1 MELGEKLRLA
11 RIEANLTQSALC
23 GDTITRNMLSQ
34 IEHGTAR
41 PSMATLKILAARLGK
56 PMSYFLE
63 EDALL
68 SPNSQ
73 LMEQARALHDAK
85 QPQAVLEILKDYR
98 EPDTVYD
105 REKALLQCLA
115 RLDLAQ
121 DALAQQRCP
130 YAAELLSQELPESL
144 YCRELLDRR
153 RSFLMAQL
161 PQRHREAEQVLPSLD
176 DELMLRASL
185 AINRR
190 DFPRAGALLEAMEET
205 SSPRY
210 CLLMGQVLV
219 SRKDYAAAAK
229 LLGHAEGDFPEQ
241 TAPLLE
247 LCYRELEDFKMAYH
261 YACKQK

>member
-1 MELGEKLRLA
+1 
-11 RIEANLTQSALC
+11 
-23 GDTITRNMLSQ
+23 
-34 IEHGTAR
+34 
-41 PSMATLKILAARLGK
+41 
-56 PMSYFLE
+56 
-63 EDALL
+63 
-68 SPNSQ
+68 
-73 LMEQARALHDAK
+73 
-85 QPQAVLEILKDYR
+85 
-98 EPDTVYD
+98 
-105 REKALLQCLA
+105 
-115 RLDLAQ
+115 
-121 DALAQQRCP
+121 
-130 YAAELLSQELPESL
+130 
-144 YCRELLDRR
+144 
-153 RSFLMAQL
+153 MAQL
-161 PQRHREAEQVLPSLD
+161 PQRHQKAEQVLPSLD

-247 LCYRELEDFKMAYH
+247 LCYRELEDFKMAYF

>member
-11 RIEANLTQSALC
+11 RLEANLTQSALC

-41 PSMATLKILAARLGK
+41 PSMATLKTLAARLGK

-63 EDALL
+63 EDAVL
-68 SPNSQ
+68 SPNCQ

-85 QPQAVLEILKDYR
+85 QPQAILDILKDYR
-98 EPDTVYD
+98 EPDAVYD

-121 DALAQQRCP
+121 DALAQQRYP
-130 YAAELLSQELPESL
+130 FAAELLAQELPENL
-144 YCRELLDRR
+144 YCREILERR
-153 RSFLMAQL
+153 RGCLMAQL
-161 PQRHREAEQVLPSLD
+161 PLRHRKAEQALPSLD

-185 AINRR
+185 AMNRR
-190 DFPRAGALLEAMEET
+190 DFPRAGALLEAMEEK

-210 CLLMGQVLV
+210 GLLMGQVLMA
-219 SRKDYAAAAK
+219 RKDYAAAVK
-229 LLGHAEGDFPEQ
+229 LLRKAEGDYPEQ

-247 LCYRELEDFKMAYH
+247 LCYRELEDFKMAYF